1 MPLSLRRTGPTAPAE
16 AFVVSDGFTAGDALS
31 EELDNEF
38 GEGRWRM
45 VRGAEAEKVFSA
57 DDETG
62 VVIVAIDSDA
72 PEQVDAASDVVRMA
86 HKAGLLVLLVVGDLS
101 PRVMHRLMREGV
113 TEFAPFPE
121 PRTALQEAIGRI
133 RVKRADMLRSEAVAE
148 SRTSEP
154 KRLGRI
160 IGVYGVAGGVGASTF
175 ATNLAWELAIETRKQ
190 GMKIALLDFN
200 FQYGSVATYLDV
212 PRREAVYELISE
224 ASSLDQTGFDQALS
238 SYQGRLS
245 VLTAP
250 RDALPLDIVAPG
262 EIGAILNLAREAFD
276 FVVVDM
282 PQALMN
288 WSEQVYTAAE
298 SFYALMEIDM
308 RSAQNMFRF
317 LRALRAEEMPLD
329 KMVFVLNRS
338 PGLTDLTGKTRV
350 KRVAESLGIEFSH
363 LLADGGKQVTNACDQ
378 GVPLAE
384 AAKSNP
390 VRKEIMRIAQSLA
403 KDTAKAKSAK
413 A

>member
-1 MPLSLRRTGPTAPAE
+1 MSLSLRKTGPSTPPEALVLAE
-16 AFVVSDGFTAGDALS
+16 GFGADDALF
-31 EELDNEF
+31 EELDLEF
-38 GEGRWRM
+38 GPGHWRA
-45 VRGAEAEKVFSA
+45 VAGEEV
-57 DDETG
+57 ETG
-62 VVIVAIDSDA
+62 FAPEEETGFAIVAVDREDDA
-72 PEQVDAASDVVRMA
+72 IEMACEAVRLAS
-86 HKAGLLVLLVVGDLS
+86 KAGLLVLLVVGDLS
-101 PRVMHRLMREGV
+101 PKAMHRLMREGV

-121 PRTALQEAIGRI
+121 PAGALQEAIGRM
-133 RVKRADMLRSEAVAE
+133 RVKRAAILRDEAMAE
-148 SRTSEP
+148 TQKSEP

-175 ATNLAWELAIETRKQ
+175 ATNLAWEIAIETRKQ
-190 GMKIALLDFN
+190 AMKVALLDFN

-224 ASSLDQTGFDQALS
+224 ASTLDQTGFDQALS

-262 EIGAILNLAREAFD
+262 EIGAILSLAKEAFD
-276 FVVVDM
+276 YVIVDM

-288 WSEQVYTAAE
+288 WSEQVYSASE
-298 SFYALMEIDM
+298 QFFALMEIDM

-317 LRALRAEEMPLD
+317 LRALRAEEMPLE
-329 KMVFVLNRS
+329 KIVFCLNRA

-363 LLADGGKQVTNACDQ
+363 LLADGGKQVMNACDQ

-390 VRKEIMRIAQSLA
+390 VRKELMRIAQNLV
-403 KDTAKAKSAK
+403 KDTARRAAK
-413 A
+413 AE

>member
-1 MPLSLRRTGPTAPAE
+1 MALSLKKSGPTTPAE
-16 AFVVSDGFTAGDALS
+16 AFVLAEGFGAGEALF
-31 EELDNEF
+31 EELDLEF
-38 GEGRWRM
+38 GPGHWR
-45 VRGAEAEKVFSA
+45 AISIEEA
-57 DDETG
+57 DDIFADEEETG
-62 VVIVAIDSDA
+62 VVLICIDSDA
-72 PEQVDAASDVVRMA
+72 SEIVEASAEAIRKANAAGR
-86 HKAGLLVLLVVGDLS
+86 LVLLVVGDLS

-113 TEFAPFPE
+113 AEFAPFPE
-121 PRTALQEAIGRI
+121 PSGALQEAIGRL
-133 RVKRADMLRSEAVAE
+133 RVKRAELLRAEAVVE
-148 SRTSEP
+148 NQKDEP

-175 ATNLAWELAIETRKQ
+175 ATNLAWEIALETRKQ

-224 ASSLDQTGFDQALS
+224 ASTLDQTGFDQALS

-262 EIGAILNLAREAFD
+262 EVGAILNLAKEAFD

-288 WSEQVYTAAE
+288 WSEQVYSASE
-298 SFYALMEIDM
+298 VFYALMEIDM

-317 LRALRAEEMPLD
+317 LRALRAEEMPLE
-329 KMVFVLNRS
+329 KMIFCLNRA

-350 KRVAESLGIEFSH
+350 KRVAESLGIEFTH
-363 LLADGGKQVTNACDQ
+363 LLADGGKQVMNACDQ

-384 AAKSNP
+384 VAKSNP
-390 VRKEIMRIAQSLA
+390 VRKEISRIAQGLA
-403 KDTAKAKSAK
+403 KEIARKTAKAE
-413 A
+413 